1 MFHSLYTFLIN
12 YSKGVDKLNLI
23 AFGGIINTFTFGCLC
38 VCLLVIW
45 PLGLNGYM
53 IAYIVGFVFPDI
65 WILVGLRN
73 KINIKIQFID
83 LKLLKKMLH
92 YSIPLIF
99 ASISWWIISASDRYM
114 ITWFCGSS
122 ENGIYSMSY
131 KIPNILVAV
140 MTIFSQAWVVSA
152 VKEDD
157 NEFYK
162 KIYRIYTSMLS
173 IVGLI
178 LIGFSEIIG
187 RILYSSDFYIAWKI
201 APLLIMA
208 AIYQGLTGFL
218 CDLLTSKK
226 DAIGIAVSGLTGA
239 FLNIILNIIFIQ
251 KFYAMGA
258 AFATLISMLTVWGFL
273 SIRLKKKY
281 TINLN
286 SIKDVLHIFLIFISI
301 IAIQKSNT
309 FGFIISG
316 ISIFVIIIINFSAV
330 KSLVISIYNKIEG
343 VN

>member
-1 MFHSLYTFLIN
+1 
-12 YSKGVDKLNLI
+12 
-23 AFGGIINTFTFGCLC
+23 
-38 VCLLVIW
+38 
-45 PLGLNGYM
+45 
-53 IAYIVGFVFPDI
+53 
-65 WILVGLRN
+65 
-73 KINIKIQFID
+73 
-83 LKLLKKMLH
+83 
-92 YSIPLIF
+92 
-99 ASISWWIISASDRYM
+99 M

-131 KIPNILVAV
+131 KIPNILVSV

-162 KIYRIYTSMLS
+162 KIYRIYTSVLS

-201 APLLIMA
+201 APSLIMA

-226 DAIGIAVSGLTGA
+226 DAVGIAVSGLTGA

-330 KSLVISIYNKIEG
+330 KSLVISIYNKMEG